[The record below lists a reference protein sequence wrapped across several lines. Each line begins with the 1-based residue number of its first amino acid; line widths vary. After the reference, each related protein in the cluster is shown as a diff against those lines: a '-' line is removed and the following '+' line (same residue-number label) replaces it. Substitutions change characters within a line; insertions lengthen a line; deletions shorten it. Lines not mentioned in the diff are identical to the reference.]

1 MSVFETTNNGKQV
14 WCASFWY
21 TDDSGKRRFIRG
33 YGETVNEAV
42 KRRTAN
48 FTKTMQSGMNGPR
61 RATSPKVSA
70 YLHTWMQS
78 HAYELLGPESQR
90 KYRRDIE
97 IHILPHIGDQNL
109 ESLTET
115 MLYDLFYGTLKES
128 PASARS
134 HAYKTFKNM
143 LNFAVKKGAITRN
156 PLTGVPAPQQASVV
170 ASNDDRYND
179 ARLRIA
185 PYYLTWIS
193 QPDNEFHDHYNRLSF
208 MFLGLRRAEIL
219 GLEWSCI
226 NNLEKKGKASLII
239 RQQLTRHE
247 KHTGNSGWY
256 IKNLTKSKKD
266 RTFPLPEFWRERLLN
281 EKKKRRVATEAWAS
295 DLIFLTPKGSHVTY
309 NLHAD
314 KWKDSLTAYMTKDGP
329 ATLDNFYFRPHAVR
343 HLAASMM
350 FDRGI
355 TLEVAQEILGHSDKA
370 VTQHYTHLTREAKR
384 LATQSLEGFAQ
395 SQR

>member
-48 FTKTMQSGMNGPR
+48 FTKTMQSGLNGPR
-61 RATSPKVSA
+61 RATSPKVKD

-78 HAYELLGPESQR
+78 PAYDRLGPESQR

-115 MLYDLFYGTLKES
+115 MLTDLFYVILKDS
-128 PASARS
+128 PTSARW
-134 HAYKTFKNM
+134 HAFKTFGIM
-143 LNFAVKKGAITRN
+143 LNFAVKAGVIARS
-156 PLTGVPAPQQASVV
+156 PLAGVV
-170 ASNDDRYND
+170 APTRTTTVSGDDDRYND

-185 PYYLTWIS
+185 PYYLKWLAR
-193 QPDNEFHDHYNRLSF
+193 PDNEFHEHYNRMYF

-219 GLEWSCI
+219 GLDWSCV
-226 NNLEKKGKASLII
+226 NNLNKRGDASLII

-247 KHTGNSGWY
+247 KHTGKSGWY
-256 IKNLTKSKKD
+256 IKNMTKSKKD
-266 RTFPLPEFWRERLLN
+266 RKIPLPESWRLRLLD
-281 EKKKRRVATEAWAS
+281 EKKKGHVATEGWAS
-295 DLIFLTPKGSHVTY
+295 NLIFLTPKGSHVTY
-309 NLHAD
+309 NLHAE
-314 KWKDSLTAYMTKDGP
+314 KWRESLTAYMTKDGP
-329 ATLDNFYFRPHAVR
+329 SPLDDFYFRPHAVR

-350 FDRGI
+350 FEDGVP
-355 TLEVAQEILGHSDKA
+355 LEVAQQILGHSDKA
-370 VTQHYTHLTREAKR
+370 VTQHYTHLSREKIR
-384 LATQSLEGFAQ
+384 RATESLGKGFAH
-395 SQR
+395 